1 LSETDLG
8 EDLDDLFETA
18 PCGFLSARPDGR
30 IVRINQTLADWLGRD
45 REAVV
50 GKPLYDILAFGSRI
64 AFETHL
70 APLLRMQGHVHE
82 VAIEL
87 RAANGEKVPAIVN
100 AAEKRDVDGRHLFTR
115 LAVIKAVDRRTYERT
130 LVERRIAA
138 EQEAEAERAA
148 ILLRDQFMAVL
159 GHDLRN
165 PLSAVGAGIDLLARR
180 EPLTDRGTVIVG
192 EMKRSVA
199 RATALIDDLLDLARG
214 SLGGGFIVE
223 RDADE
228 PLAPV
233 LEHVVAEVRAISP
246 DHAIEDQ
253 IAVEEPVFCDRGR
266 MAQLASNL
274 LANAVTHGSAERPIR
289 FEARTEGEMFILT
302 VANAGEPIPPAAMEQ
317 LFHPFFRGEARPSRQ
332 GLGLGLYIVSEIAKA
347 HGGEL
352 HVTSTEEETRF
363 TFTMPRTQVA

>member
-1 LSETDLG
+1 
-8 EDLDDLFETA
+8 
-18 PCGFLSARPDGR
+18 
-30 IVRINQTLADWLGRD
+30 
-45 REAVV
+45 
-50 GKPLYDILAFGSRI
+50 
-64 AFETHL
+64 
-70 APLLRMQGHVHE
+70 MQGHVSE

-87 RAANGEKVPAIVN
+87 LAANGEKVPAIVN
-100 AAEKRDVDGRHLFTR
+100 AAEKRDADGRHLFTR

-138 EQEAEAERAA
+138 EQEAETERAA
-148 ILLRDQFMAVL
+148 ILLRDPFMEVL
-159 GHDLRN
+159 GHVLLT
-165 PLSAVGAGIDLLARR
+165 PLAAVGAGIDMLSRR
-180 EPLTDRGTVIVG
+180 EQLTDRGTVIVA
-192 EMKRSVA
+192 EMKKSVA

-223 RDADE
+223 RQAEE

-246 DHAIEDQ
+246 DHAIEAE

-274 LANAVTHGSAERPIR
+274 LSNAVTHGSAEKPIR
-289 FEARTEGEMFILT
+289 FAARTEGDVFILA

-317 LFHPFFRGEARPSRQ
+317 LFHPFFRADARPSRQ
-332 GLGLGLYIVSEIAKA
+332 GLGLGLYIASEIAKA

-352 HVTSTEEETRF
+352 EVTSAEEETRF
-363 TFTMPRTQVA
+363 TFTMPRTPVG